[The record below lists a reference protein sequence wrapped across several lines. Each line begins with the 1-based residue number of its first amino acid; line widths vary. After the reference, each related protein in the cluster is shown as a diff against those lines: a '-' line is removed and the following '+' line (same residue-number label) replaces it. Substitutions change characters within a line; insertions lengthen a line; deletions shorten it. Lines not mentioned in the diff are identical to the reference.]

1 LFLLQSLPGAEKTLR
16 VFLRMQQ
23 EVRMA
28 GVMSRG
34 FHAMNIAFPALP
46 SKFPAI
52 NRGGFNMTGP
62 SGLIKSKKMLSA
74 LALLAATI
82 ACFDPWEAAPA
93 PLQIR
98 EVTPRGP
105 LSADEQNNI
114 AVFRNISPS
123 VVHITTLGLAT
134 DLFTLDVTQVPRGT
148 GTGIIW
154 DGQGHIVTNYHV
166 IRDASAARVTLADRS
181 TWKAELVGASP
192 DRDLAV
198 LRIKAPKEKLK
209 PILLGESSN
218 LQVGQ
223 KVYAIGNPFGLD
235 QTLTAGIVS
244 ALNREIQSATLRPIH
259 RVIQT
264 DAAINPGNS
273 GGPLLDSAGRLIGV
287 NTAIYSPSGAYAGI
301 GFAIPVD
308 AVRRIVPRLI
318 RDGNLIRPAIGIH
331 GASDDVRQALGLP
344 PGVVIV
350 GVERD
355 SPASRAGIRPFYR
368 DEDGSIVMG
377 DELTAINGSPVA
389 SDDELLSALED
400 LQAGDKISVT
410 ILRNGQKLD
419 KSIVLERPG

>member
-1 LFLLQSLPGAEKTLR
+1 MPE
-16 VFLRMQQ
+16 
-23 EVRMA
+23 
-28 GVMSRG
+28 
-34 FHAMNIAFPALP
+34 
-46 SKFPAI
+46 
-52 NRGGFNMTGP
+52 P

-82 ACFDPWEAAPA
+82 ACFGPREAAPA

-181 TWKAELVGASP
+181 TWKAELVGAFP

-198 LRIKAPKEKLK
+198 LRIKAPREKLK

-244 ALNREIQSATLRPIH
+244 ALNREIQSATLMPIH

-318 RDGNLIRPAIGIH
+318 RDGNLVRPAIGIH

-410 ILRNGQKLD
+410 ILRKGRKLD
-419 KSIVLERPG
+419 KSIVLERPD